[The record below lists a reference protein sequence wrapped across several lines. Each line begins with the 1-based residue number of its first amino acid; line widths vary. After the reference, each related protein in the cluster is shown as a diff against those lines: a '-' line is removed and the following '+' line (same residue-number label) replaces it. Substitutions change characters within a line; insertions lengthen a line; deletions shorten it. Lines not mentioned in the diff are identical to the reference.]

1 MPRKQVAPQPPSI
14 AASSSTSPS
23 MNDGPTSQAGAAGST
38 SVKDLHVLIGTF
50 NLATRQSSNSSRDG
64 VPKLLSWLSPAN
76 DTPVTPDIVAVG
88 FQELI
93 SQSLGAILPLG
104 GSCHGDA
111 DAATKHAAGRLE
123 YLNSWLKLVL
133 AELNATYGSDDD
145 ENGSTYYEPIHIQR
159 MIALGLVVFVKKG
172 DHARAVV
179 REVWEGDVGTGLLG
193 KYPNKGCVAAGL
205 DLDVIDD
212 TPEVPDDGS
221 GGGGIPAFQTVR
233 RTSVC
238 FANAHLG
245 PHEGH
250 DYFLWRNDEVR
261 HILTTLTLQSTREP
275 TVRALDDFAALF
287 FFGDLNYRL
296 MGAGTPDSLA
306 RSEYRRTILTHIEA
320 GRHEP
325 ILEMDEL
332 IHLRETMRF
341 APLAG
346 WLEPTIRFLPS
357 YKYKIPQSSLT
368 PAEKVVLLAEHHFA
382 SNRVPAYCD
391 RIMYRAVDFD
401 RTQHGDTD
409 PTRPRAA
416 GWAIASDDGAEE
428 QTSKDTD
435 PKSQE
440 EEEPPAPSWTAA
452 RDFTTAGISPLAY
465 SCAHDVTWSDHK
477 PVAAVFALRIDHLG
491 SEPSDDRVMTTE
503 DQDALVGW
511 ARAKQSERF
520 WETTSANMY
529 VRCGMAVL
537 FGFAAVAAV
546 AWAGWWDGGFQPAGG
561 GRRT

>member
-1 MPRKQVAPQPPSI
+1 MP
-14 AASSSTSPS
+14 
-23 MNDGPTSQAGAAGST
+23 
-38 SVKDLHVLIGTF
+38 L
-50 NLATRQSSNSSRDG
+50 
-64 VPKLLSWLSPAN
+64 
-76 DTPVTPDIVAVG
+76 TPDIVAVG

-123 YLNSWLKLVL
+123 YLDFWLKLVL

-159 MIALGLVVFVKKG
+159 MIALGLMVFVKKG

-212 TPEVPDDGS
+212 TPEVPDDGG

-261 HILTTLTLQSTREP
+261 HILNTLTLQSTREP

-320 GRHEP
+320 RRHEP
-325 ILEMDEL
+325 ILDMDEL

-346 WLEPTIRFLPS
+346 WLEPAIRFLPS
-357 YKYKIPQSSLT
+357 YKFRIPQSSLT
-368 PAEKVVLLAEHHFA
+368 SAEKVVLLAEQHFA

-401 RTQHGDTD
+401 RAEHGDTD

-416 GWAIASDDGAEE
+416 GWISRGSDDDDDDSAADE
-428 QTSKDTD
+428 KR
-435 PKSQE
+435 PKSTAQKSDEEEEEEE

-452 RDFTTAGISPLAY
+452 REFTAAGISPLAY
-465 SCAHDVTWSDHK
+465 SCAHEVTWSDHK
-477 PVAAVFALRIDHLG
+477 PVAAVFALRIDYLA
-491 SEPSDDRVMTTE
+491 SETSDDRVMTTE

-520 WETTSANMY
+520 WEITSANLY

-546 AWAGWWDGGFQPAGG
+546 AWAGWWDGRFQLKGA